1 MGLSVIQ
8 MNEATT
14 AAAVRLEFQ
23 DDHALVAAARRD
35 PRAFG
40 ALYNRYVRQV
50 YRYAYARLGS
60 ASAAEDAT
68 SQTFLQALQKLA
80 QFRDG
85 MFAAWLFRIAHN
97 VVVDAIRRVP
107 AAAPLDQLAERAD
120 PEQSTER
127 AALAAAERTA
137 FYRAL
142 SDLPE
147 EQRMVIEMT
156 ISGFR
161 GEEIAQV
168 LGKTINSVK
177 MLRWRSMA
185 SIKQRVAREGFLEV
199 QE

>member
-1 MGLSVIQ
+1 
-8 MNEATT
+8 
-14 AAAVRLEFQ
+14 
-23 DDHALVAAARRD
+23 
-35 PRAFG
+35 
-40 ALYNRYVRQV
+40 
-50 YRYAYARLGS
+50 
-60 ASAAEDAT
+60 
-68 SQTFLQALQKLA
+68 
-80 QFRDG
+80 

>member
-8 MNEATT
+8 MNEPTT

-97 VVVDAIRRVP
+97 VVVDAVRRVP